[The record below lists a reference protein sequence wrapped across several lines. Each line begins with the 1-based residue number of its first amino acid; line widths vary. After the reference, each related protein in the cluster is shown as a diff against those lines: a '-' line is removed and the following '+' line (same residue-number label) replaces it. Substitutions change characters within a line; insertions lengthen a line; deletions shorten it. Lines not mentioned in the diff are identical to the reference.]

1 MIEEKNPEILMDD
14 DDLIDL
20 VDDNGRHLKFFHVG
34 STQFLNKWYA
44 FFMPAED
51 IEGVDESTVVIFEVI
66 KDDKGEEALIPV
78 EDELILEQ
86 VYEKFCRE
94 MEEEADSAEAE
105 EMEGGC
111 CCGHHHGEDCCE
123 GEDDDCHCHHEEDHE
138 GECHC
143 HHEEDHEGECHCYG
157 KGKGHK
163 DGSCHGHGKKGG
175 CKKGNH

>member
-1 MIEEKNPEILMDD
+1 MIDEKAPEVYVEDE
-14 DDLIDL
+14 DLIDL

-78 EDELILEQ
+78 DDELILEQ

-94 MEEEADSAEAE
+94 MEEDADSAEAE

-111 CCGHHHGEDCCE
+111 CCGHHHEGDCCE
-123 GEDDDCHCHHEEDHE
+123 GEDDCHCHHEDGEGCCENGGEND

-143 HHEEDHEGECHCYG
+143 HGN
-157 KGKGHK
+157 GKGHK
-163 DGSCHGHGKKGG
+163 DGSCHGHGRKGG